1 MYLIHWILHF
11 NESFSFQIIF
21 KKEALVK
28 VQLNLVMT
36 QDKIKRACIFDNH
49 MQVRAELVWADKK
62 NTSLFLSLLC
72 HQIFCL
78 NF

>member
-1 MYLIHWILHF
+1 MAVY
-11 NESFSFQIIF
+11 NTDNQAKQVSFI
-21 KKEALVK
+21 VK